1 LFAIAYPPPQTADTW
16 VASAIDLY
24 TDSKYVMNGITQW
37 IAGWKKKNWKTA
49 AKKPVKNVDLWQ
61 KLDDLNNVILIV
73 LTTKMH
79 YLKFPYSLFR
89 LFFLMP

>member
-1 LFAIAYPPPQTADTW
+1 
-16 VASAIDLY
+16 V
-24 TDSKYVMNGITQW
+24 
-37 IAGWKKKNWKTA
+37 

-61 KLDDLNNVILIV
+61 KLDDLNQKHQVSWFWVKGHSGDKGND
-73 LTTKMH
+73 TKMH

>member
-1 LFAIAYPPPQTADTW
+1 VQKI
-16 VASAIDLY
+16 
-24 TDSKYVMNGITQW
+24 KRGW

-61 KLDDLNNVILIV
+61 KLDDLNQKHQVSWFWVKGHSGDKGND
-73 LTTKMH
+73 TA
-79 YLKFPYSLFR
+79 LFR

>member
-1 LFAIAYPPPQTADTW
+1 
-16 VASAIDLY
+16 
-24 TDSKYVMNGITQW
+24 MNGITQW

-61 KLDDLNNVILIV
+61 KLDDLNQKHQVSWIV